1 MRRHGRRDERGLS
14 EVVAYILVFTVV
26 LVSLGV
32 VSTFGVTA
40 LQEVRDATTANNGEV
55 AMEVLDGDLESVYYG
70 ETTGQSTEFALDG
83 ASLETGQQVTVDVRV
98 GGTSVGSAPWTFR
111 PIVYRT
117 DETTILYENS
127 MVIREQRD
135 GAVPVTGGLFR
146 HSPDT
151 GSSPSRTVIPVVQ
164 TKAPGVGSVSGG
176 THRVVARRGSDT
188 ASVVHSGSPLT
199 VEFELTWGGPTLPE
213 RADVWVDRLNERIP
227 ASSVPSGT
235 VACAPDT
242 ATTSIVCEFETD
254 RLVVSVVEVD
264 YEFE

>member
-55 AMEVLDGDLESVYYG
+55 AMEVLDSNVESVYYG
-70 ETTGQSTEFALDG
+70 ETTGRTTEFTLDG

-98 GGTSVGSAPWTFR
+98 GGTPVGSAPWTFR

-135 GAVPVTGGLFR
+135 GAVPVTDGLFR
-146 HSPDT
+146 HS
-151 GSSPSRTVIPVVQ
+151 SAETVVPVVQ
-164 TKAPGVGSVSGG
+164 TKGPGVGSVSSG
-176 THRVVARRGSDT
+176 THRVVTRRGSDT
-188 ASVVHSGSPLT
+188 ESVVRTGSPSPLR
-199 VEFELTWGGPTLPE
+199 VELEFTWGGPRLPE

-235 VACAPDT
+235 VACAPNA

-254 RLVVSVVEVD
+254 RLVVSVVELE